1 MIKVDLRNGLVKYGL
16 ITQAVSKCVQI
27 LKVLL
32 TNSTWFLGVRTIME
46 TV

>member
-1 MIKVDLRNGLVKYGL
+1 MIKVDLSNGLVKYGL
-16 ITQAVSKCVQI
+16 ITQTVSKCVQI

-32 TNSTWFLGVRTIME
+32 TNITWSLGVRTIME